1 MNQRDVYRKVDFL
14 PGGVIKIFGEKKNDE
29 GGEVKIYR
37 PINLEKRGQRFDE
50 TTREK
55 NFRRTDFVVPTQPP
69 FHRPRID
76 QYFENQP
83 TNTL

>member
-1 MNQRDVYRKVDFL
+1 MNQRDVYTKVDFL

-55 NFRRTDFVVPTQPP
+55 NFHRFRRTDATTISPSS
-69 FHRPRID
+69 
-76 QYFENQP
+76 N
-83 TNTL
+83 